1 MPTTSQNPRVTN
13 DDIQE
18 LRPEDMNQASV
29 SNTVDSAFPGQPVE
43 NLRDDS
49 IADDVIPDEL
59 IEESTGNDTL
69 NEATPPES
77 RDQQSASGT
86 TPDPESD
93 DDVLLMSQQV
103 GLRVDEDEENPQ
115 ELDIAKQIEEAERA
129 HREN

>member
-18 LRPEDMNQASV
+18 LRPEDMNKASV

-86 TPDPESD
+86 IPDPESD

>member
-18 LRPEDMNQASV
+18 LRPEDMNKASV